1 MNCVFCKLYKLCN
14 AEYHSVM
21 WLMVFTF
28 LCQGGEQPAAAGRG
42 KGGGGLQGHI
52 KGQAQQVGHRQV
64 DHHRHHHHH
73 RHHTHHHRLVFNLA
87 KTEKWQ
93 LASWVNKDDLIFSF
107 FYQKIYKLSLHAS
120 PVSWPTC
127 TRGWC
132 KGTMVRAGLD
142 QGLSLYSSFCR

>member
-1 MNCVFCKLYKLCN
+1 MK
-14 AEYHSVM
+14 ESVM

-28 LCQGGEQPAAAGRG
+28 LCQGGEQPAAAGG
-42 KGGGGLQGHI
+42 GEGGGGLQGHI
-52 KGQAQQVGHRQV
+52 KGQAEQVGHHQV

-73 RHHTHHHRLVFNLA
+73 SHYNHHHRLVFNLA

-93 LASWVNKDDLIFSF
+93 LANWVNKDDLIFSF
-107 FYQKIYKLSLHAS
+107 LYQKIDKLSLHAS

-142 QGLSLYSSFCR
+142 QGLSLHSSFCR